1 MSYSKDEM
9 ETILRFDY
17 LDQKWYVWTNVQTHI
32 TKFTK
37 QGWNMSDEECE
48 GDRIVAARFEAPKRF
63 ITIGN
68 VARKKRDGNAASLKG

>member
-1 MSYSKDEM
+1 M
-9 ETILRFDY
+9 T
-17 LDQKWYVWTNVQTHI
+17 
-32 TKFTK
+32 
-37 QGWNMSDEECE
+37 DEECD

>member
-1 MSYSKDEM
+1 MAYSKDEM

-37 QGWNMSDEECE
+37 QGWNMTDAEYE
-48 GDRIVAARFEAPKRF
+48 GDRVVAARFEAPKRF

-68 VARKKRDGNAASLKG
+68 VARKKRDGNVASLKG